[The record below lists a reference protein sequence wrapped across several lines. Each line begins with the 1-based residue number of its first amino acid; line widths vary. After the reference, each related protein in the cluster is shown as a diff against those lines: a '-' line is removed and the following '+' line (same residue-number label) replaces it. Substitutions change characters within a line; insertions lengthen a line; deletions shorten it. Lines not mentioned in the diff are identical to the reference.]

1 MKIGITFPQTE
12 IGHDPNVV
20 RDFAQTAEGLGFTH
34 ILAYDHV
41 LGADP
46 SDRPEGWRRGYTHES
61 SFHEPLVLF
70 AYLGALTRTIE
81 FVSGIIILPQRQ
93 AALVAKQAAEVDILT
108 GERLRLGVAIG
119 WNPAEYQA
127 LGEDFHTRGR
137 RIAEQ
142 IDVMR
147 LLWTRPIVDYTGRWH
162 RIDNA
167 GLNPL
172 PTRQIPVWMGG
183 MAEPVIKR
191 IAQLA
196 DGWFPQFADV
206 YAPEAQAAID
216 NLQAQISAA
225 GRKPE
230 DVGIEGRVSIN
241 AGNPDDWAKAK
252 ERWEQL
258 GAGWL
263 QINTMGAGLATPQ
276 AHIDRMKT
284 LKTELGI

>member
-1 MKIGITFPQTE
+1 VKIGITFPQTE
-12 IGHDPNVV
+12 IGHDPAVL

-70 AYLGALTRTIE
+70 AYLGAVTTKIE

-147 LLWTRPIVDYTGRWH
+147 LLWTKPVVDYTGRWH
-162 RIDNA
+162 RIERA
-167 GLNPL
+167 GIKPL
-172 PTRQIPVWMGG
+172 PSRSIPVWMGG
-183 MAEPVIKR
+183 MSDAVIKR
-191 IAQLA
+191 TAQIA

-206 YAPEAQAAID
+206 HAPAAQEAID
-216 NLQAQISAA
+216 KLQGHIRDA

-241 AGNPDDWAKAK
+241 AGTPDEWGKAI
-252 ERWEQL
+252 ERWHQL
-258 GAGWL
+258 GANWM
-263 QINTMGAGLATPQ
+263 QINTMGAGLDTPQ
-276 AHIDRMKT
+276 AHIERMKT

>member
-1 MKIGITFPQTE
+1 VKIGITFPQTE
-12 IGHDPNVV
+12 IGHDPNVL

-70 AYLGALTRTIE
+70 AYLGAVTTKVE

-93 AALVAKQAAEVDILT
+93 TALVAKQAAEVDILT

-142 IDVMR
+142 IEVMR
-147 LLWTRPIVDYTGRWH
+147 LLWTKPVVDYTGRWH
-162 RIDNA
+162 RIERA
-167 GLNPL
+167 GIKPL
-172 PTRQIPVWMGG
+172 PSRSIPVWMGG
-183 MAEPVIKR
+183 MSDAVIKR
-191 IAQLA
+191 TAQIA

-206 YAPEAQAAID
+206 HAPAAQEAVD
-216 NLQAQISAA
+216 KLQGYIRDA
-225 GRKPE
+225 GRKPQ

-241 AGNPDDWAKAK
+241 AGTPDDWAKAI
-252 ERWEQL
+252 ERWQQL
-258 GAGWL
+258 GANWL
-263 QINTMGAGLATPQ
+263 QINTMGAGLDTPQ